1 MSESED
7 MVHSTDE
14 TVDSSVRSPKQVDV
28 LHTPTPWVVED
39 GTVIW
44 NAIVDHPETSYD
56 LGLPIAEMRTMKS
69 IIGPAYSRAQVEANA
84 ARIVHCVNLHDEL
97 VEALSGF
104 LDYKRFDVFI
114 GGNPIVVEDFLDR
127 ARSVLKKARGEA

>member
-1 MSESED
+1 MSEK
-7 MVHSTDE
+7 TDIVE
-14 TVDSSVRSPKQVDV
+14 RLPKQGLDLSLSYSEHLCIVQAQRGSPFTLNIDRTV
-28 LHTPTPWVVED
+28 LGELW
-39 GTVIW
+39 
-44 NAIVDHPETSYD
+44 
-56 LGLPIAEMRTMKS
+56 
-69 IIGPAYSRAQVEANA
+69 A

-104 LDYKRFDVFI
+104 LDDKRFDVFI